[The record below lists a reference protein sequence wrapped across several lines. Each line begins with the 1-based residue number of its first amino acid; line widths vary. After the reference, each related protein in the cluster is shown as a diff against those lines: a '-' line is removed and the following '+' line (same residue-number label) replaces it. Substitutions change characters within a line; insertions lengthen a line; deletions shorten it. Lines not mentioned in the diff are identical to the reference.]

1 MPASSKGF
9 ISSQNTLSEPLSHRI
24 PSIFVGLSLLALSAC
39 NTTRWVPED
48 QLLFDRY
55 EIRVYGQKQ
64 QAKSLDKILKQK
76 PNTSF
81 VGVKK
86 GYLKIYNLGDP
97 EKTKGLSGW
106 FIKRGEPPV
115 LIDSTK
121 IDRSVK
127 QMGYSLFD
135 QGFFENQVSY
145 TISKNPKKPKKG
157 EVLIEIWPGPAYQID
172 SISTEIQTPEIR
184 GIVLDVMK
192 SGKLKVGETYAA
204 ALLESERGRI
214 TDRLREE
221 GYFGFP
227 KDAIRFIAD
236 TLKPGPYVGLHMLVE
251 NQSFQNKDSAF
262 TQPFRTYRIGQI
274 EFDDE
279 YDLASSNKPYQDTST
294 FDGYRFL
301 YRHKNEKTWIRE
313 RVPVEATHLTKG
325 DLYRSSKVQE
335 TYRHLNGL
343 NVFQSADISFS
354 PDLADS
360 TGYSL
365 LTRIRLS
372 PKTRRNFTT
381 ELEGTNTS
389 GNFGIGGSVG
399 WTDRNL
405 FRGAEIFDFR
415 VYGAVEA
422 QYSSNQSEQLFNTF
436 EFGTEAGVNFPKFL
450 IPFNSYLIV
459 PKRMRP
465 TSRVSLKV
473 LRQSRLEYD
482 RILFNARLEYSWWES
497 QTKKHTLALADWNF
511 TNVLRVEDEFLE
523 DLLFPTG
530 FISMVYLSTKY
541 NFQYNEQAVT
551 KPGQNFQAFYGTLEF
566 ASNVVAPLLS
576 SSSPDL
582 PYDQI
587 LGVGVAQ
594 FFKVDADYRYFFDL
608 GGERFLV
615 ARAYAGA
622 MFGYGNGQY
631 LLPFEKFSFGGGTND
646 NRGWNAYRL
655 GPGAI
660 QGSSEN
666 VNIAP
671 FKITGNLEYRFPIS
685 KLLKGAVFAD
695 AGNIWFIQPNLPIY
709 FLVKERGEE
718 AFIENA
724 KFLKD
729 MAIGGGAGLRS
740 DFGFF
745 VLRFDAGL
753 PLRQPFVDPSTQS
766 HWIISKLG
774 WSDVIVNF
782 GIGYP
787 F

>member
-1 MPASSKGF
+1 MPEG
-9 ISSQNTLSEPLSHRI
+9 E
-24 PSIFVGLSLLALSAC
+24 
-39 NTTRWVPED
+39 
-48 QLLFDRY
+48 LLFDRY
-55 EIRVYGQKQ
+55 EIRVYGERQ
-64 QAKSLDKILKQK
+64 QAKPLSRILKQK

-86 GYLKIYNLGDP
+86 GYLKLYNLGNP
-97 EKTKGLSGW
+97 EKTTGLSGW
-106 FIKRGEPPV
+106 FLKRGEEPV

-135 QGFFENQVSY
+135 QGFFENQVSF
-145 TISKNPKKPKKG
+145 TISKNRKNNKKG

-172 SISTEIQTPEIR
+172 SISTEIQTPQIQPA
-184 GIVLDVMK
+184 VLNVL
-192 SGKLKVGETYAA
+192 STGKLKVGETYRAS
-204 ALLESERGRI
+204 LLESERGRI

-236 TLKPGPYVGLHMLVE
+236 TMRPGPKVALHMFVE
-251 NQSFQNKDSAF
+251 DQAFQNKDSAF
-262 TQPFRTYRIGQI
+262 TQPYRTYRIGNI

-279 YDLASSNKPYQDTST
+279 YDLAISNKPYVDTVD

-301 YRHKNEKTWIRE
+301 YRHKDEKTWIKE
-313 RVPVEATHLTKG
+313 RVPVEATHLKKG

-354 PDLADS
+354 ADPADS

-415 VYGAVEA
+415 LYGAVEA

-436 EFGTEAGVNFPKFL
+436 EFGTEAGVNFPRFL
-450 IPFNSYLIV
+450 LPFNSYLIV

-482 RILFNARLEYSWWES
+482 RVLFNARLEYSWWES
-497 QTKKHTLALADWNF
+497 QTKKHTVALADWNF
-511 TNVLRVEDEFLE
+511 TNVLRVEDDFLE

-530 FISMVYLSTKY
+530 FVSMVYLSTQY
-541 NFQYNEQAVT
+541 NFQYNEQAVK
-551 KPGQNFQAFYGTLEF
+551 KPGENFQAFYGTLEF

-576 SSSPDL
+576 SSDPEL

-587 LGVGVAQ
+587 LGVGVSQ
-594 FFKVDADYRYFFDL
+594 FFKVDADYRYFVDL
-608 GGERFLV
+608 GSERFLV
-615 ARAYAGA
+615 ARAYVGA
-622 MFGYGNGQY
+622 LFGYGNGQY

-646 NRGWNAYRL
+646 NRAWNAYRL
-655 GPGAI
+655 GPGSVRGAT
-660 QGSSEN
+660 EN

-671 FKITGNLEYRFPIS
+671 FKLSGNIEYRFPIF
-685 KLLKGAVFAD
+685 KQFKGALFTD
-695 AGNIWFIQPNLPIY
+695 FGNIWFMQPDLLIY
-709 FLVKERGEE
+709 SRAYEQNPE
-718 AFIENA
+718 AFINNA
-724 KFLKD
+724 HILNEI
-729 MAIGGGAGLRS
+729 AIGGGAGIRY

-745 VLRFDAGL
+745 VLRFDGGV
-753 PLRQPFVDPSTQS
+753 PLRQPFANEQTGSNWV
-766 HWIISKLG
+766 ISKLG
-774 WSDVIVNF
+774 WGDLIVNF